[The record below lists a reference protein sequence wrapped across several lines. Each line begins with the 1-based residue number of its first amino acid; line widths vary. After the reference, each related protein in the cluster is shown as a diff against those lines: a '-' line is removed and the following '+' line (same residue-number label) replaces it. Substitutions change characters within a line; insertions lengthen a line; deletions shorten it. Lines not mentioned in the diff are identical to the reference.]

1 MPDTNAQFNTPTG
14 LYVSGGGITLAVD
27 LTATN
32 VVTGFNGATGAVTGV
47 TGVVAGTGISVS
59 NTTNPTITN
68 TGVQTFNGSTG
79 AVTGVN
85 TANGLTGDVTFSVI
99 NLAHFNLGFI

>member
-1 MPDTNAQFNTPTG
+1 MPDTNVQFNTPTG
-14 LYVSGGGITLAVD
+14 LYVSGGGITLSVD

-32 VVTGFNGATGAVTGV
+32 VVTGFNGA
-47 TGVVAGTGISVS
+47 
-59 NTTNPTITN
+59 
-68 TGVQTFNGSTG
+68 TG

>member
-1 MPDTNAQFNTPTG
+1 MPDTNVQFNTPTG
-14 LYVSGGGITLAVD
+14 LYVSGGGITFDVT

-47 TGVVAGTGISVS
+47 TGVAAGTGVSISG
-59 NTTNPTITN
+59 TTRPTITN
-68 TGVQTFNGSTG
+68 TGVTDFNSLTGS
-79 AVTGVN
+79 VSGVG
-85 TANGLTGDVTFSVI
+85 TVNGLTGDVTFSVI